1 MQIHSRF
8 QLFQAEGTGRG
19 GCQRVQDTSLQA
31 KEEAGRSH
39 TSGGENL
46 GDIAETVSVK
56 KILLALSDV
65 TGCPPLELIN
75 HRRSREVMP
84 YRHLLYALAK
94 ELTWQSFP
102 QLGKTLNRDHSTVLH
117 GAKRGQKLIETDPK
131 IGEVYEQVKRKLVA

>member
-1 MQIHSRF
+1 MQLYSRL
-8 QLFQAEGTGRG
+8 QLFQPEGTGRG
-19 GCQRVQDTSLQA
+19 GCKGVQDTSISLE
-31 KEEAGRSH
+31 EEAGRSH

-131 IGEVYEQVKRKLVA
+131 ITKVYKQVKRKLVA

>member
-1 MQIHSRF
+1 MQLYSRL
-8 QLFQAEGTGRG
+8 QLFQPEGTGG
-19 GCQRVQDTSLQA
+19 GRCQRVQDTSIPT
-31 KEEAGRSH
+31 KEETGGSNL
-39 TSGGENL
+39 SGGENL
-46 GDIAETVSVK
+46 RDIAETVSVK

-117 GAKRGQKLIETDPK
+117 GAKKGQKLIETDPEISK
-131 IGEVYEQVKRKLVA
+131 VYKQVKRKLVA

>member
-1 MQIHSRF
+1 MQLYSRL
-8 QLFQAEGTGRG
+8 QLFQPEGTGGG
-19 GCQRVQDTSLQA
+19 GCQRVQDTSLQI
-31 KEEAGRSH
+31 KEEAGGSD
-39 TSGGENL
+39 TPWGEDI
-46 GDIAETVSVK
+46 GDITNTVSVK
-56 KILLALSDV
+56 KILLAISDV

-117 GAKRGQKLIETDPK
+117 GAKKGQKLIETDPQISK
-131 IGEVYEQVKRKLVA
+131 VYKQVKRKLVA

>member
-1 MQIHSRF
+1 MQLYSRL
-8 QLFQAEGTGRG
+8 QLFQPEGTDRG
-19 GCQRVQDTSLQA
+19 GCKGVQDTSISLE
-31 KEEAGRSH
+31 EEAGRSH
-39 TSGGENL
+39 ASGGENL

-131 IGEVYEQVKRKLVA
+131 ISKVYKQVKRKLVA